1 MAKIPD
7 ILEKIVKHK
16 HLEIKQDLSLI
27 SLYEIKQKALSD
39 SDTRNFV
46 TALTSKTTQRKNAV
60 IAEIKKASPSKGVLR
75 EDFNV
80 VEIAKSY
87 EAGGASCL
95 SVLTDKD
102 FFQGENEFVQQAKNA
117 TNLPV
122 LRKDFVVDEYQIYQA
137 RTIGAD
143 CILLI
148 VAILTDEQLADFH
161 KLATDLNM
169 AVLVEV
175 HNLEELQRALKLD
188 LKVIG
193 INNRNLRDFSV
204 SLSVTFDLLK
214 EVPQGVVIIT
224 ESGILNK
231 NDIQAMNEHEVFGFL
246 IGESFMRAENPG
258 KLLKEMI

>member
-1 MAKIPD
+1 M
-7 ILEKIVKHK
+7 
-16 HLEIKQDLSLI
+16 
-27 SLYEIKQKALSD
+27 
-39 SDTRNFV
+39 
-46 TALTSKTTQRKNAV
+46 

-75 EDFNV
+75 EKFDV

-102 FFQGENEFVQQAKNA
+102 FFQGDNAFVQQAKNA

-148 VAILTDEQLADFH
+148 VAILTDKQLTDFH

-175 HNLEELQRALKLD
+175 HNLEELHRALKLD
-188 LKVIG
+188 LKIIG

-204 SLSVTFDLLK
+204 SLSVTFQLLK
-214 EVPQGVVIIT
+214 EVPQNTLVIT
-224 ESGILNK
+224 ESGLLNK
-231 NDIQAMNEHEVFGFL
+231 NDIQVMNEHEVFGFL